1 MKMNKKKW
9 IGVLSIGAILGG
21 FVSAGIP
28 ITAEAVINAY
38 TVKVKDEIYKYDKQE
53 LINDFL
59 NFKCGDKS
67 ILYDDFARKLKEGH
81 GFYAFQDTEKGFVD
95 YYDISNA
102 FLKTKEENKSFD
114 VEEFI
119 KSKETKV
126 IEVSWVKKAI
136 VTKEGEVKYETPLND
151 DTNHKEN
158 ENKDKQ
164 DDDKSEDVVNKDS
177 QSSEDKTSHHK
188 NKHSH
193 KSSSDVA
200 QKDKEAVEKQKQEQ
214 AQKDKEAA
222 EKQKQEQAQ
231 KDKEA
236 AEKQKQEQAQKDKE
250 AVEKQKQEQAQ
261 KDKEAV
267 EKQKQEQAQKDKE
280 AAEKQKQEQAQK
292 DKEAVEKQEAKKI
305 AKENNRLIEEV
316 KNNIKL
322 GDLTNVKNNLTLFTK
337 GANGVKIVWKSD
349 DESIIENDGT
359 VIRPNAD
366 EKDRKVTLVATF
378 MKDSVISTKEFQ
390 VIVKAQEKQS
400 VKTEEEEIA
409 ELLKSDKKIEVKTQE
424 KFNNVMKEAISQLK
438 STYTILVS
446 EKDYSKYNFNNFQ
459 NMMIEMGGNDFGKP
473 SISTAGGSVQVKDGK
488 IPMTILFTYK
498 KNIDEIKNQRQATEA
513 AVKRIV
519 KEVVKDDMTS
529 VEKELALH
537 DYVVKHADYNMEGLK
552 KNPAD
557 LEDHSAYGVLVLG
570 KGVCESYA
578 KAMHLLLNEA
588 GIECKY
594 ATGYKKNKDGS
605 QGGGHAWN
613 IVKLDN
619 EWYNLDAT
627 WDDPVSDRVGRSD
640 KDVVVS
646 PVIHTYFNVT
656 DDIFNK
662 DHIRGEYEQK
672 NYPKANG
679 TKYSYDNLD
688 VDEFTNDGTKV
699 PKVTNKEELMG
710 QVKEAMKNK
719 KTVLYVR
726 LKGFKMTQEEL
737 MNELGKVLDGNIYKS
752 YGVSPTDESH
762 AYCNFVLR

>member
-1 MKMNKKKW
+1 MNKKKW

-222 EKQKQEQAQ
+222 EKQ
-231 KDKEA
+231 
-236 AEKQKQEQAQKDKE
+236 
-250 AVEKQKQEQAQ
+250 
-261 KDKEAV
+261 
-267 EKQKQEQAQKDKE
+267 
-280 AAEKQKQEQAQK
+280 
-292 DKEAVEKQEAKKI
+292 EAKKI

-498 KNIDEIKNQRQATEA
+498 KNIDEIKSQRQATEA

-578 KAMHLLLNEA
+578 KAMHLLLNEV

-613 IVKLDN
+613 MVKLDN

>member
-214 AQKDKEAA
+214 KDKEAAEKQKQEQEQKDKEAA

-231 KDKEA
+231 
-236 AEKQKQEQAQKDKE
+236 
-250 AVEKQKQEQAQ
+250 
-261 KDKEAV
+261 
-267 EKQKQEQAQKDKE
+267 AQKDKE
-280 AAEKQKQEQAQK
+280 AA
-292 DKEAVEKQEAKKI
+292 EKQEAKKI

-337 GANGVKIVWKSD
+337 GDNGVKIVWKSD

-366 EKDRKVTLVATF
+366 EKDRRVTLVATF

-498 KNIDEIKNQRQATEA
+498 KNIDEIKSQRQATEA

-578 KAMHLLLNEA
+578 KAMHLLLNEV

-613 IVKLDN
+613 MVKLDN

-699 PKVTNKEELMG
+699 PKVTNKEELIG

>member
-222 EKQKQEQAQ
+222 EKQ
-231 KDKEA
+231 
-236 AEKQKQEQAQKDKE
+236 
-250 AVEKQKQEQAQ
+250 
-261 KDKEAV
+261 
-267 EKQKQEQAQKDKE
+267 
-280 AAEKQKQEQAQK
+280 
-292 DKEAVEKQEAKKI
+292 EAKKI

-498 KNIDEIKNQRQATEA
+498 KNIDEIKSQRQATEA

-578 KAMHLLLNEA
+578 KAMHLLLNEV

-613 IVKLDN
+613 MVKLDN

>member
-1 MKMNKKKW
+1 MNKKKW

-200 QKDKEAVEKQKQEQ
+200 QKDKEA
-214 AQKDKEAA
+214 A

-236 AEKQKQEQAQKDKE
+236 A
-250 AVEKQKQEQAQ
+250 
-261 KDKEAV
+261 
-267 EKQKQEQAQKDKE
+267 
-280 AAEKQKQEQAQK
+280 
-292 DKEAVEKQEAKKI
+292 EKQEAKKI

-498 KNIDEIKNQRQATEA
+498 KNIDEIKSQRQATEA

-578 KAMHLLLNEA
+578 KAMHLLLNEV

-613 IVKLDN
+613 MVKLDN

>member
-1 MKMNKKKW
+1 
-9 IGVLSIGAILGG
+9 
-21 FVSAGIP
+21 
-28 ITAEAVINAY
+28 
-38 TVKVKDEIYKYDKQE
+38 
-53 LINDFL
+53 
-59 NFKCGDKS
+59 
-67 ILYDDFARKLKEGH
+67 
-81 GFYAFQDTEKGFVD
+81 
-95 YYDISNA
+95 
-102 FLKTKEENKSFD
+102 KEENKSFD

-200 QKDKEAVEKQKQEQ
+200 QKDKEAAEKQKQEQ
-214 AQKDKEAA
+214 EQKDKEAAEKQKQEQEQKDKEAAEKQKQEQEQKDKEAA

-231 KDKEA
+231 
-236 AEKQKQEQAQKDKE
+236 
-250 AVEKQKQEQAQ
+250 
-261 KDKEAV
+261 
-267 EKQKQEQAQKDKE
+267 AQKDKE
-280 AAEKQKQEQAQK
+280 AA
-292 DKEAVEKQEAKKI
+292 EKQEAKKI

-337 GANGVKIVWKSD
+337 GDNGVKIVWKSD

-366 EKDRKVTLVATF
+366 EKDRRVTLVATF

-498 KNIDEIKNQRQATEA
+498 KNIDEIKSQRQATEA

-578 KAMHLLLNEA
+578 KAMHLLLNEV

-613 IVKLDN
+613 MVKLDN

-699 PKVTNKEELMG
+699 PKVTNKEELIG

>member
-1 MKMNKKKW
+1 MNKKKW

-200 QKDKEAVEKQKQEQ
+200 QKDKEAVEKQKQ

-231 KDKEA
+231 
-236 AEKQKQEQAQKDKE
+236 
-250 AVEKQKQEQAQ
+250 
-261 KDKEAV
+261 
-267 EKQKQEQAQKDKE
+267 AQKDKE
-280 AAEKQKQEQAQK
+280 AA
-292 DKEAVEKQEAKKI
+292 EKQEAKKI

-337 GANGVKIVWKSD
+337 GDNGVKIVWKSD

-366 EKDRKVTLVATF
+366 EKDRRVTLVATF

-498 KNIDEIKNQRQATEA
+498 KNIDEIKSQRQATEA

-578 KAMHLLLNEA
+578 KAMHLLLNEV

-613 IVKLDN
+613 MVKLDN

-699 PKVTNKEELMG
+699 PKVTNKEELIG

>member
-236 AEKQKQEQAQKDKE
+236 
-250 AVEKQKQEQAQ
+250 VEKQKQEQAQ

-292 DKEAVEKQEAKKI
+292 DKEAAEKQKQEQAQKDKEAAEKQEAKKI

-498 KNIDEIKNQRQATEA
+498 KNIDEIKSQRQATEA

-578 KAMHLLLNEA
+578 KAMHLLLNEV

-613 IVKLDN
+613 MVKLDN

>member
-214 AQKDKEAA
+214 AQKDKEAV
-222 EKQKQEQAQ
+222 EKQKQGQAQ

-250 AVEKQKQEQAQ
+250 AA
-261 KDKEAV
+261 
-267 EKQKQEQAQKDKE
+267 
-280 AAEKQKQEQAQK
+280 
-292 DKEAVEKQEAKKI
+292 EKQEAKKI

-498 KNIDEIKNQRQATEA
+498 KNIDEIKSQRQATEA

-578 KAMHLLLNEA
+578 KAMHLLLNEV

-613 IVKLDN
+613 MVKLDN

>member
-1 MKMNKKKW
+1 MNKKKW

-200 QKDKEAVEKQKQEQ
+200 QKDKEAVEKQEQ

-231 KDKEA
+231 
-236 AEKQKQEQAQKDKE
+236 
-250 AVEKQKQEQAQ
+250 
-261 KDKEAV
+261 
-267 EKQKQEQAQKDKE
+267 AQKDKE
-280 AAEKQKQEQAQK
+280 AA
-292 DKEAVEKQEAKKI
+292 EKQEAKKI

-337 GANGVKIVWKSD
+337 GDNGVKIVWKSD

-366 EKDRKVTLVATF
+366 EKDRRVTLVATF

-498 KNIDEIKNQRQATEA
+498 KNIDEIKSQRQATEA

-578 KAMHLLLNEA
+578 KAMHLLLNEV

-613 IVKLDN
+613 MVKLDN

-699 PKVTNKEELMG
+699 PKVTNKEELIG

>member
-1 MKMNKKKW
+1 MNKKKW

-214 AQKDKEAA
+214 KDKEAAEKQKQEQEQKDKEAA

-236 AEKQKQEQAQKDKE
+236 AEKQKQEQAQ
-250 AVEKQKQEQAQ
+250 
-261 KDKEAV
+261 
-267 EKQKQEQAQKDKE
+267 AQKDKE
-280 AAEKQKQEQAQK
+280 AA
-292 DKEAVEKQEAKKI
+292 EKQEAKKI

-337 GANGVKIVWKSD
+337 GDNGVKIVWKSD

-366 EKDRKVTLVATF
+366 EKDRRVTLVATF

-498 KNIDEIKNQRQATEA
+498 KNIDEIKSQRQATEA

-578 KAMHLLLNEA
+578 KAMHLLLNEV

-613 IVKLDN
+613 MVKLDN

-699 PKVTNKEELMG
+699 PKVTNKEELIG

>member
-200 QKDKEAVEKQKQEQ
+200 QKDKEAVEKQKQ

-231 KDKEA
+231 
-236 AEKQKQEQAQKDKE
+236 
-250 AVEKQKQEQAQ
+250 
-261 KDKEAV
+261 
-267 EKQKQEQAQKDKE
+267 AQKDKE
-280 AAEKQKQEQAQK
+280 AA
-292 DKEAVEKQEAKKI
+292 EKQEAKKI

-337 GANGVKIVWKSD
+337 GDNGVKIVWKSD

-366 EKDRKVTLVATF
+366 EKDRRVTLVATF

-498 KNIDEIKNQRQATEA
+498 KNIDEIKSQRQATEA

-578 KAMHLLLNEA
+578 KAMHLLLNEV

-613 IVKLDN
+613 MVKLDN

-699 PKVTNKEELMG
+699 PKVTNKEELIG

>member
-1 MKMNKKKW
+1 MNKKKW

-214 AQKDKEAA
+214 AQKDKEAV
-222 EKQKQEQAQ
+222 EKQKQGQAQ

-250 AVEKQKQEQAQ
+250 AA
-261 KDKEAV
+261 
-267 EKQKQEQAQKDKE
+267 
-280 AAEKQKQEQAQK
+280 
-292 DKEAVEKQEAKKI
+292 EKQEAKKI

-498 KNIDEIKNQRQATEA
+498 KNIDEIKSQRQATEA

-578 KAMHLLLNEA
+578 KAMHLLLNEV

-613 IVKLDN
+613 MVKLDN

>member
-200 QKDKEAVEKQKQEQ
+200 QKDKEAVEKQEQ

-231 KDKEA
+231 
-236 AEKQKQEQAQKDKE
+236 
-250 AVEKQKQEQAQ
+250 
-261 KDKEAV
+261 
-267 EKQKQEQAQKDKE
+267 AQKDKE
-280 AAEKQKQEQAQK
+280 AA
-292 DKEAVEKQEAKKI
+292 EKQEAKKI

-337 GANGVKIVWKSD
+337 GDNGVKIVWKSD

-366 EKDRKVTLVATF
+366 EKDRRVTLVATF

-498 KNIDEIKNQRQATEA
+498 KNIDEIKSQRQATEA

-578 KAMHLLLNEA
+578 KAMHLLLNEV

-613 IVKLDN
+613 MVKLDN

-699 PKVTNKEELMG
+699 PKVTNKEELIG

>member
-236 AEKQKQEQAQKDKE
+236 VEKQKQEQAQKDKE
-250 AVEKQKQEQAQ
+250 AAEKQKQEQAQ

-292 DKEAVEKQEAKKI
+292 DKEAAEKQEAKKI

-498 KNIDEIKNQRQATEA
+498 KNIDEIKSQRQATEA

-578 KAMHLLLNEA
+578 KAMHLLLNEV

-613 IVKLDN
+613 MVKLDN

>member
-1 MKMNKKKW
+1 MNKKKW

-200 QKDKEAVEKQKQEQ
+200 QKDKEAVEKQKQ
-214 AQKDKEAA
+214 KDKEAA

-231 KDKEA
+231 
-236 AEKQKQEQAQKDKE
+236 
-250 AVEKQKQEQAQ
+250 
-261 KDKEAV
+261 
-267 EKQKQEQAQKDKE
+267 AQKDKE
-280 AAEKQKQEQAQK
+280 AA
-292 DKEAVEKQEAKKI
+292 EKQEAKKI

-337 GANGVKIVWKSD
+337 GDNGVKIVWKSD

-366 EKDRKVTLVATF
+366 EKDRRVTLVATF

-498 KNIDEIKNQRQATEA
+498 KNIDEIKSQRQATEA

-578 KAMHLLLNEA
+578 KAMHLLLNEV

-613 IVKLDN
+613 MVKLDN

-699 PKVTNKEELMG
+699 PKVTNKEELIG

>member
-200 QKDKEAVEKQKQEQ
+200 QKDKEA
-214 AQKDKEAA
+214 A

-236 AEKQKQEQAQKDKE
+236 A
-250 AVEKQKQEQAQ
+250 
-261 KDKEAV
+261 
-267 EKQKQEQAQKDKE
+267 
-280 AAEKQKQEQAQK
+280 
-292 DKEAVEKQEAKKI
+292 EKQEAKKI

-498 KNIDEIKNQRQATEA
+498 KNIDEIKSQRQATEA

-578 KAMHLLLNEA
+578 KAMHLLLNEV

-613 IVKLDN
+613 MVKLDN

>member
-1 MKMNKKKW
+1 
-9 IGVLSIGAILGG
+9 
-21 FVSAGIP
+21 
-28 ITAEAVINAY
+28 E
-38 TVKVKDEIYKYDKQE
+38 
-53 LINDFL
+53 
-59 NFKCGDKS
+59 
-67 ILYDDFARKLKEGH
+67 
-81 GFYAFQDTEKGFVD
+81 
-95 YYDISNA
+95 
-102 FLKTKEENKSFD
+102 
-114 VEEFI
+114 
-119 KSKETKV
+119 
-126 IEVSWVKKAI
+126 
-136 VTKEGEVKYETPLND
+136 
-151 DTNHKEN
+151 
-158 ENKDKQ
+158 
-164 DDDKSEDVVNKDS
+164 
-177 QSSEDKTSHHK
+177 
-188 NKHSH
+188 
-193 KSSSDVA
+193 
-200 QKDKEAVEKQKQEQ
+200 VEKQKADELKKQQELKKQ
-214 AQKDKEAA
+214 EEAERQRVEK
-222 EKQKQEQAQ
+222 EKQEKLAEEKA
-231 KDKEA
+231 KTEKEKLA
-236 AEKQKQEQAQKDKE
+236 RIEADKQKAE
-250 AVEKQKQEQAQ
+250 VEKQKADELKKQQELKKQEEAERQ
-261 KDKEAV
+261 RVEKAKQEKLAV
-267 EKQKQEQAQKDKE
+267 EKAK
-280 AAEKQKQEQAQK
+280 AEK
-292 DKEAVEKQEAKKI
+292 EKLARIE
-305 AKENNRLIEEV
+305 ENNKLIEEA

-322 GDLTNVKNNLTLFTK
+322 EDLSNVKDNLRLPTK
-337 GANGVKIVWKSD
+337 DVNGVGILWKSS
-349 DESIIENDGT
+349 DESVIKNDGT
-359 VIRPNAD
+359 VTRPNAD
-366 EKDRKVTLVATF
+366 EADKKVTLIATF
-378 MKDSVISTKEFQ
+378 TKDSATSTKEFEA
-390 VIVKAQEKQS
+390 IVKAQEKLP

-409 ELLKSDKKIEVKTQE
+409 ESLKGDKKIELNQPEQFDKV
-424 KFNNVMKEAISQLK
+424 VKEAVKQLK
-438 STYTILVS
+438 SNFTVVVPYS
-446 EKDYSKYNFNNFQ
+446 EYKKYNFNNF
-459 NMMIEMGGNDFGKP
+459 NNIMVELGGQDYGKP
-473 SISTAGGSVQVKDGK
+473 GVRTGGGSVSIINDK
-488 IPMTILFTYK
+488 IPITVHLSYRRDV
-498 KNIDEIKNQRQATEA
+498 DEVKNQRQATEA

-656 DDIFNK
+656 DDIFDK

-688 VDEFTNDGTKV
+688 VDEFMNDGTKV
-699 PKVTNKEELMG
+699 PKVTSKEELIE

-726 LKGFKMTQEEL
+726 LKGLKMTQQEL

-762 AYCNFVLR
+762 AYCNFILR

>member
-200 QKDKEAVEKQKQEQ
+200 QKDKEAVEKQKQ
-214 AQKDKEAA
+214 KDKEAA

-231 KDKEA
+231 
-236 AEKQKQEQAQKDKE
+236 
-250 AVEKQKQEQAQ
+250 
-261 KDKEAV
+261 
-267 EKQKQEQAQKDKE
+267 AQKDKE
-280 AAEKQKQEQAQK
+280 AA
-292 DKEAVEKQEAKKI
+292 EKQEAKKI

-337 GANGVKIVWKSD
+337 GDNGVKIVWKSD

-366 EKDRKVTLVATF
+366 EKDRRVTLVATF

-498 KNIDEIKNQRQATEA
+498 KNIDEIKSQRQATEA

-578 KAMHLLLNEA
+578 KAMHLLLNEV

-613 IVKLDN
+613 MVKLDN

-699 PKVTNKEELMG
+699 PKVTNKEELIG

>member
-236 AEKQKQEQAQKDKE
+236 
-250 AVEKQKQEQAQ
+250 VEKQKQEQAQ

-292 DKEAVEKQEAKKI
+292 DKEAAEKQEAKKI

-498 KNIDEIKNQRQATEA
+498 KNIDEIKSQRQATEA

-578 KAMHLLLNEA
+578 KAMHLLLNEV

-613 IVKLDN
+613 MVKLDN

>member
-214 AQKDKEAA
+214 KDKEAAEKQKQEQEQKDKEAA

-236 AEKQKQEQAQKDKE
+236 AEKQKQEQAQ
-250 AVEKQKQEQAQ
+250 
-261 KDKEAV
+261 
-267 EKQKQEQAQKDKE
+267 AQKDKE
-280 AAEKQKQEQAQK
+280 AA
-292 DKEAVEKQEAKKI
+292 EKQEAKKI

-337 GANGVKIVWKSD
+337 GDNGVKIVWKSD

-366 EKDRKVTLVATF
+366 EKDRRVTLVATF

-498 KNIDEIKNQRQATEA
+498 KNIDEIKSQRQATEA

-578 KAMHLLLNEA
+578 KAMHLLLNEV

-613 IVKLDN
+613 MVKLDN

-699 PKVTNKEELMG
+699 PKVTNKEELIG

>member
-1 MKMNKKKW
+1 MNKKKW

-214 AQKDKEAA
+214 KDKEAAEKQKQEQEQKDKEAA

-231 KDKEA
+231 
-236 AEKQKQEQAQKDKE
+236 
-250 AVEKQKQEQAQ
+250 
-261 KDKEAV
+261 
-267 EKQKQEQAQKDKE
+267 AQKDKE
-280 AAEKQKQEQAQK
+280 AA
-292 DKEAVEKQEAKKI
+292 EKQEAKKI

-337 GANGVKIVWKSD
+337 GDNGVKIVWKSD

-366 EKDRKVTLVATF
+366 EKDRRVTLVATF

-498 KNIDEIKNQRQATEA
+498 KNIDEIKSQRQATEA

-578 KAMHLLLNEA
+578 KAMHLLLNEV

-613 IVKLDN
+613 MVKLDN

-699 PKVTNKEELMG
+699 PKVTNKEELIG